1 MNIFYTY
8 IFTQNDITLVLGS
21 VAEYNVLYY
30 RKSQE
35 KSYTEL
41 TEYCKPY
48 LIIQKDILCTRVLV
62 RS

>member
-35 KSYTEL
+35 KSEFHNVHKNT
-41 TEYCKPY
+41 
-48 LIIQKDILCTRVLV
+48 IIT
-62 RS
+62 